1 MKDDIQLLK
10 KDLKLFSTIILILS
24 ALFLTT
30 IALWLVADKVSE
42 LNPTLDRVVHGM
54 VSGVMVIIIQYVIY
68 RAFKK
73 GK

>member
-42 LNPTLDRVVHGM
+42 LNPTLDRVVRGM